1 MKDMNINIKEDSK
14 SFQQFIDK
22 ISSAFGG
29 SFKPYQMV
37 RIAKAEAKVNLIKA
51 KNKIKVAGIENRAV
65 ERFIDEE
72 VKKQQNI
79 ENIIKKASQTLDEN
93 SNPENMDD
101 DWITNFFDKSRI
113 IADEEMQQIWAKVLS
128 GEANSP
134 GSFSKR
140 TVNLLNDLDK
150 KDAELLQALCR
161 FVWNIGN
168 DFTPIVIDSN
178 NSIYNNVGI
187 TFESLLH
194 LDDLGLIQFHKTPGV
209 GKNNLPNS
217 FLASYQD
224 EELNL
229 VVKNQKEE
237 LELGEVTLSKTG
249 SELFKIIEVSKV
261 DGFYE
266 YVKNQWINHSPE
278 IRKMTPSLYQ

>member
-1 MKDMNINIKEDSK
+1 MNDMNINIKEDSK

-22 ISSAFGG
+22 ISSAVGG
-29 SFKPYQMV
+29 IFKPYQMV
-37 RIAKAEAKVNLIKA
+37 RSAKAEAKINIIKV
-51 KNKIKVAGIENRAV
+51 KNKIEIAGIENRAV

-79 ENIIKKASQTLDEN
+79 DNIIKKASQTLDEN

-150 KDAELLQALCR
+150 KDAELFQTLCR
-161 FVWNIGN
+161 FVWNVGGYKPLIF
-168 DFTPIVIDSN
+168 DTQDE
-178 NSIYNNVGI
+178 IYNNLGVD
-187 TFESLLH
+187 FESLLH
-194 LDDLGLIQFHKTPGV
+194 LDDLGLIQFNSTPGFAH
-209 GKNNLPNS
+209 NELPEYFSALYGN
-217 FLASYQD
+217 
-224 EELNL
+224 EKLNL
-229 VVKNQKEE
+229 SVKNEKKE
-237 LELGEVTLSKTG
+237 LHIGEVMFSKTG
-249 SELFKIIEVSKV
+249 IELFTIIKAHKV

-266 YVKNQWINHSPE
+266 YVKNKWSKNIDDN
-278 IRKMTPSLYQ
+278 L